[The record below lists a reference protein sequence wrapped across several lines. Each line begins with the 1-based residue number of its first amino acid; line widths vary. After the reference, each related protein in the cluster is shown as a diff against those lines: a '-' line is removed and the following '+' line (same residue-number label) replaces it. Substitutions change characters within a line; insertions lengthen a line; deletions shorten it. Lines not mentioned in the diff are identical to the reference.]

1 MRGVRAVIFGSALM
15 LMAALATAASADGLP
30 VTPQKLV
37 LAQQLVEAAKLLR
50 TTTFA
55 MNVMMRPFIQQINAG
70 QGSPE
75 LKAYTV
81 DLIKSEL
88 DALQQKMAPIFAETY
103 ARTFDERQLADI
115 LAFYRSPTG
124 RLLIEKQPELAREG
138 QLAMIPLI
146 PPMQRDLIDKMF
158 EHICQIQTCTPE
170 QHSKLAAVKEQVLQ
184 KLASQTQA
192 PVEMPAQ

>member
-1 MRGVRAVIFGSALM
+1 M
-15 LMAALATAASADGLP
+15 LMAALGTTASADGLP

-37 LAQQLVEAAKLLR
+37 LAQQLVDAAKLLR

-55 MNVMMRPFIQQINAG
+55 MNVVMRPFIQQINAG

-88 DALQQKMAPIFAETY
+88 DTLQQKMAPIFAETY
-103 ARTFDERQLADI
+103 ARTFDEQQLTDI

-124 RLLIEKQPELAREG
+124 QRLIEKQPELAREG

-146 PPMQRDLIDKMF
+146 PPMQRDLIGKMF
-158 EHICQIQTCTPE
+158 EHICQIQKCTPE
-170 QHSKLAAVKEQVLQ
+170 QRTKLAEVKEQVLQ
-184 KLASQTQA
+184 KLATQSQA

>member
-1 MRGVRAVIFGSALM
+1 MTGVRTVIFGTVLM
-15 LMAALATAASADGLP
+15 LMAAFGTTASADGLP

-37 LAQQLVEAAKLLR
+37 LAQQLVDAAKLLR
-50 TTTFA
+50 TTTSA

-88 DALQQKMAPIFAETY
+88 DTLQQKMAPIFAETY
-103 ARTFDERQLADI
+103 ARTFDEQQLADI

-124 RLLIEKQPELAREG
+124 QLLIEKQPELAREG
-138 QLAMIPLI
+138 QLAMMPLI

-158 EHICQIQTCTPE
+158 EHICQLQKCTPE

-184 KLASQTQA
+184 KLATQSQA